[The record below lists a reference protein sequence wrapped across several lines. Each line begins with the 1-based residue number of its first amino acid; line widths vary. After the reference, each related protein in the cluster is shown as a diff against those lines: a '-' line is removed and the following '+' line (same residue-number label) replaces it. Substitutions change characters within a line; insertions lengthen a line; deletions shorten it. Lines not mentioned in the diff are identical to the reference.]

1 MTVST
6 MYAPIEYEGD
16 GESVAF
22 AIPWIFL
29 EADDLRLYLVNP
41 TTEAK
46 TSLSAFVATGAG
58 VEAGGTVTLPA
69 APSAGLV
76 LRIERRTD
84 RDQEMD
90 LTPQGR
96 FPAVSLERAADKLT
110 LIVQELDYQL
120 GGSDSGGDGSASTPG
135 ITILENFPEKDVQWA
150 RDDAGDLWNGETEL
164 GFRSDFDV
172 SGMNWLH
179 FVKSK
184 FSAALGIATGR
195 FAVYGEES
203 SLLYDGALP
212 DGDYYG
218 IEEFAVPID
227 ISSYRYLAICMDP
240 GVSAAEQPIAQ
251 TMTRWPLPIASSFG
265 PGNRWVSA
273 HMVEHDHNS
282 AWPETAPG
290 LPVVPTID
298 PVGSIKYCI
307 TRWCAIGVSV

>member
-1 MTVST
+1 MAGSLAPQWFMQIFDDAGKVASGAKMFSYVSGT
-6 MYAPIEYEGD
+6 STPAPIYADQPCHVPLNSGGD
-16 GESVAF
+16 DGPWTLNAAGRGEF
-22 AIPWIFL
+22 WLLDGITY
-29 EADDLRLYLVNP
+29 R
-41 TTEAK
+41 
-46 TSLSAFVATGAG
+46 
-58 VEAGGTVTLPA
+58 
-69 APSAGLV
+69 
-76 LRIERRTD
+76 LRIETADGDMLVD
-84 RDQEMD
+84 RSGI
-90 LTPQGR
+90 T
-96 FPAVSLERAADKLT
+96 
-110 LIVQELDYQL
+110 
-120 GGSDSGGDGSASTPG
+120 GGGGGDGSASTPG
-135 ITILENFPEKDVQWA
+135 ITILENFPEKDAQWA

-172 SGMNWLH
+172 NGMNWLH
-179 FVKSK
+179 LFKSK
-184 FSAALGIATGR
+184 FSSALGIATGR

-203 SLLYDGALP
+203 ALLYDGALP

-240 GVSAAEQPIAQ
+240 GVSAAEQPITQ

-273 HMVEHDHNS
+273 HMVEHAHNS

-290 LPVVPTID
+290 LPVVPTVD